1 MAEAP
6 PTDPVTP
13 QDDNEDTNE
22 PGEDDQNDVE
32 DDATP
37 SQASPNPSRSGTPRR
52 RGRGRGSLLSGAK
65 RRPGRPPKVRPPASE
80 DDTGEAVSDAPPKRR
95 GGFRGGN
102 RGRWA
107 NHRKSGVSRQQPPPL
122 DDDGNPMEVI
132 EDEVVL
138 PDIPEGEEKV
148 DKNGVLLGGR
158 DYRVRT
164 FTILGRGSKLYMLST
179 EPARCIGFRDSYL
192 FFQKHKHLY
201 KCLIDED
208 EKKDLIER
216 DLMPNSYKGRQI
228 GVVSARSVFREFG
241 AKIVIGGKKVT
252 DDYDEQAARERG
264 DIEGELADPHD
275 RLPPPGEP
283 YNRNQY
289 VAWHGA
295 SQVYHTNLPNQPTTG
310 VKGADSKRKRVV
322 ITGDNWMLEH
332 ARNASTFNASLAE
345 ARKTNFPGLYEIHTN
360 TMQFPKHMQPTHGR
374 WEKVKPNSTGEE
386 LNRLP
391 AVEPVYTRSFRIHD
405 FAFEGAPNSTFTA
418 PGIDSDENGLGAI
431 VSEALDELPPEC
443 LTALHE
449 AQRQEAHWRSKWRD
463 ERRDGLRA
471 SFLPSVEWFP
481 KT

>member
-1 MAEAP
+1 
-6 PTDPVTP
+6 
-13 QDDNEDTNE
+13 
-22 PGEDDQNDVE
+22 
-32 DDATP
+32 
-37 SQASPNPSRSGTPRR
+37 
-52 RGRGRGSLLSGAK
+52 
-65 RRPGRPPKVRPPASE
+65 
-80 DDTGEAVSDAPPKRR
+80 
-95 GGFRGGN
+95 
-102 RGRWA
+102 
-107 NHRKSGVSRQQPPPL
+107 
-122 DDDGNPMEVI
+122 MEVI

-148 DKNGVLLGGR
+148 DKSGVLLGGR

-201 KCLIDED
+201 KCLIDEE

-216 DLMPNSYKGRQI
+216 GLMPNSYKGRQI

-241 AKIVIGGKKVT
+241 AKIVIGGKKVV

-264 DIEGELADPHD
+264 DVEGELADPHD

-310 VKGADSKRKRVV
+310 VKGAESKRKRVV
-322 ITGDNWMLEH
+322 ITGDNWMFEH
-332 ARNASTFNASLAE
+332 ARNASAFNTALAR
-345 ARKTNFPGLYEIHTN
+345 ARESNFQGLYEIHTN
-360 TMQFPKHMQPTHGR
+360 TIQFPRHMQPTHGR
-374 WEKVKPNSTGEE
+374 WEKVTPDNDDDTERQIK
-386 LNRLP
+386 RLP

-405 FAFEGAPNSTFTA
+405 FAFESAPNSSFAA
-418 PGIDSDENGLGAI
+418 PGVDADENRLGAI
-431 VSEALDELPPEC
+431 GVDALDELPAEC
-443 LTALHE
+443 LEALRE
-449 AQRQEAHWRSKWRD
+449 AQRQEAQWRSGWRD